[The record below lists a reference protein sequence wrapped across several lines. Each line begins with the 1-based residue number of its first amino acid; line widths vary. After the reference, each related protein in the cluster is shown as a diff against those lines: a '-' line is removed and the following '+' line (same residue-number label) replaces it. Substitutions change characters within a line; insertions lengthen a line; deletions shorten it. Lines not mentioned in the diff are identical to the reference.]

1 MLKPFTLFFLLSLP
15 FLVAGQE
22 NNPLK
27 ELAQLLKNEKTPVYR
42 IDFIVLKHLEIEEK
56 DKQEIWPALKDIDF
70 NEHLIEL
77 SPNPELLVDS
87 PLLNGSV
94 TKKLNGINYQILIE
108 ESLDILNKDKNLE
121 IEKKIPVRFYEKIVL
136 NSPLDEVV
144 RKLKLSRGYRV
155 LFESS
160 WYQPIFS
167 KLYARPVY
175 IEARDNKDRIYGQLN
190 IYKGRFLHSE
200 ITLRFSNL
208 TKEENIQ
215 IEVKPKNFNSILE
228 ELTKPQGI
236 PDDDGSY
243 WMNTILS
250 QIKIRF
256 REFNENNIY
265 LDKIQT
271 KQEPEGIEKVYFKD
285 LYELKEERK
294 MDEEEYYYVDHPYFG
309 VLLRISLVKK
319 N

>member
-1 MLKPFTLFFLLSLP
+1 MLKPFTFFYLLFLP
-15 FLVAGQE
+15 FLVSGQE

-56 DKQEIWPALKDIDF
+56 DKQEKWPTLKNINF
-70 NEHLIEL
+70 NEHLIAL
-77 SPNPELLVDS
+77 SPDPELLVDS
-87 PLLNGSV
+87 PLLNDSI

-108 ESLDILNKDKNLE
+108 KSLDIVSEDKNVK
-121 IEKKIPVRFYEKIVL
+121 IETRLPVRFYEKIVL
-136 NSPLDEVV
+136 NSPVDEIV
-144 RKLKLSRGYRV
+144 RKLKLSKGYRV

-160 WYQPIFS
+160 WYQPVFS

-190 IYKGRFLHSE
+190 IYKGRYLHSE
-200 ITLRFSNL
+200 MILRFSNL

-215 IEVKPKNFNSILE
+215 IEVRPKNFNSILE
-228 ELTKPQGI
+228 DLTKPQAI

-256 REFNENNIY
+256 RDFNENIIG
-265 LDKIQT
+265 LDKIQPN
-271 KQEPEGIEKVYFKD
+271 QEQKGIEKVYFKD

-309 VLLRISLVKK
+309 VLLRISLVK
-319 N
+319 

>member
-1 MLKPFTLFFLLSLP
+1 MLKPFTFLYLLFLP
-15 FLVAGQE
+15 FLVTGQE
-22 NNPLK
+22 NNPLR
-27 ELAQLLKNEKTPVYR
+27 ELAQLLKNEKIPVYR
-42 IDFIVLKHLEIEEK
+42 IDFIVIKHLEIEEK
-56 DKQEIWPALKDIDF
+56 DKQEKWPTLKNIKL
-70 NEHLIEL
+70 NEHLIAL
-77 SPNPELLVDS
+77 SPDPELLVDS
-87 PLLNGSV
+87 PILNDSV

-108 ESLDILNKDKNLE
+108 KSLDIVSEDKNVK
-121 IEKKIPVRFYEKIVL
+121 IETRLPVRFYEKIVL
-136 NSPLDEVV
+136 NSPVDEIV
-144 RKLKLSRGYRV
+144 RKLKLSKGYRV

-160 WYQPIFS
+160 WYQPVFS

-190 IYKGRFLHSE
+190 IYKGRYLHSE
-200 ITLRFSNL
+200 MILRFSNL

-215 IEVKPKNFNSILE
+215 IEVRPKNFNSILE
-228 ELTKPQGI
+228 DLTKPQAI

-256 REFNENNIY
+256 RDFNENIIG
-265 LDKIQT
+265 LDKIQPN
-271 KQEPEGIEKVYFKD
+271 QEQKGIEKVYFKD

-309 VLLRISLVKK
+309 VLLRISLVK
-319 N
+319 

>member
-1 MLKPFTLFFLLSLP
+1 MLKPFTFFYLLFLP
-15 FLVAGQE
+15 FLVSGQE

-56 DKQEIWPALKDIDF
+56 DKQEKWPTLKNINF
-70 NEHLIEL
+70 NEHLIAL
-77 SPNPELLVDS
+77 SPDPELLVDS
-87 PLLNGSV
+87 PLLNDSI

-108 ESLDILNKDKNLE
+108 KSLDIVSEDKNVK
-121 IEKKIPVRFYEKIVL
+121 IETRLPVRFYEKIVL
-136 NSPLDEVV
+136 NSPVDEIV
-144 RKLKLSRGYRV
+144 RKLKLSKGYRV

-160 WYQPIFS
+160 WYQPVFS
-167 KLYARPVY
+167 KSYARPVY

-190 IYKGRFLHSE
+190 IYKGRYLHSE
-200 ITLRFSNL
+200 MILRFSNL

-215 IEVKPKNFNSILE
+215 IEVRPKNFNSILE
-228 ELTKPQGI
+228 DLTKPQAI

-256 REFNENNIY
+256 RDFNENIIG
-265 LDKIQT
+265 LDKIQPN
-271 KQEPEGIEKVYFKD
+271 QEQKGIEKVYFKD

-309 VLLRISLVKK
+309 VLLRISLVK
-319 N
+319 

>member
-1 MLKPFTLFFLLSLP
+1 MLKPFIFFYLLFSP
-15 FLVAGQE
+15 FLVADQE
-22 NNPLK
+22 NSPLR

-42 IDFIVLKHLEIEEK
+42 IDFIVLKHLEIEEI
-56 DKQEIWPALKDIDF
+56 DKQEKWPTLKDIDF

-77 SPNPELLVDS
+77 SPDPELLVDS
-87 PLLNGSV
+87 PLLNGDIK
-94 TKKLNGINYQILIE
+94 KKLNDINYQIQIE
-108 ESLDILNKDKNLE
+108 ESLDILNDGKTVK
-121 IEKKIPVRFYEKIVL
+121 IKKRLPVRFYEKIVL
-136 NSPLDEVV
+136 NSPIEEVV

-160 WYQPIFS
+160 WYQPVFS
-167 KLYARPVY
+167 KSYARPVY
-175 IEARDNKDRIYGQLN
+175 IEARNNQDRIYGQLN
-190 IYKGRFLHSE
+190 IYKGRYLHSE
-200 ITLRFSNL
+200 MTLRFSNL

-215 IEVKPKNFNSILE
+215 IEVRPKNFNSILE
-228 ELTKPQGI
+228 GLTKSEAI

-243 WMNTILS
+243 WINTILS

-256 REFNENNIY
+256 RDFNEISID

-271 KQEPEGIEKVYFKD
+271 NQEPKGIEKVHFKD

-309 VLLRISLVKK
+309 VLLRISLVK
-319 N
+319 

>member
-1 MLKPFTLFFLLSLP
+1 MLKLFIFFYLLFSP
-15 FLVAGQE
+15 FLVADQE
-22 NNPLK
+22 NSPLR

-42 IDFIVLKHLEIEEK
+42 IDFIVLKHLEIEEI
-56 DKQEIWPALKDIDF
+56 DKQEKWPTLKDIDF

-77 SPNPELLVDS
+77 SPDPELLVDS
-87 PLLNGSV
+87 PLLNGDIK
-94 TKKLNGINYQILIE
+94 KKLNDINYQIQIE
-108 ESLDILNKDKNLE
+108 ESLDILNDGKTVK
-121 IEKKIPVRFYEKIVL
+121 IEKRLPVRFYEKIVL
-136 NSPLDEVV
+136 NSPIEEVV

-160 WYQPIFS
+160 WYQPVFS
-167 KLYARPVY
+167 KSYARPVY
-175 IEARDNKDRIYGQLN
+175 IEARNNQDRIYGQLN
-190 IYKGRFLHSE
+190 IYKGRYLHSE
-200 ITLRFSNL
+200 MTLRFSNL

-256 REFNENNIY
+256 RDFNEVSID

-271 KQEPEGIEKVYFKD
+271 NQEPKGIEKVHFKD

>member
-1 MLKPFTLFFLLSLP
+1 MLKPFTFFYLLFLP
-15 FLVAGQE
+15 FLVSGEE

-56 DKQEIWPALKDIDF
+56 DKQEKWPTLKNINF
-70 NEHLIEL
+70 NEHLIAL
-77 SPNPELLVDS
+77 SPDPELLVDS
-87 PLLNGSV
+87 PLLNDSI

-108 ESLDILNKDKNLE
+108 KSLDIVSEDKNVK
-121 IEKKIPVRFYEKIVL
+121 IETRLPVRFYEKIVL
-136 NSPLDEVV
+136 NSPVDEIV
-144 RKLKLSRGYRV
+144 RKLKLSKGYRV

-160 WYQPIFS
+160 WYQPVFS

-190 IYKGRFLHSE
+190 IYKGRYLHSE
-200 ITLRFSNL
+200 MILRFSNL

-215 IEVKPKNFNSILE
+215 IEVRPKNFNSILE
-228 ELTKPQGI
+228 DLTKPQAI

-256 REFNENNIY
+256 RDFNENIIG
-265 LDKIQT
+265 LDKIQPN
-271 KQEPEGIEKVYFKD
+271 QEQKGIEKVYFKD

-309 VLLRISLVKK
+309 VLLRISLVK
-319 N
+319 

>member
-1 MLKPFTLFFLLSLP
+1 MLKPFTFFFFLSLP
-15 FLVAGQE
+15 FLVASQE

-27 ELAQLLKNEKTPVYR
+27 ELAQLLKNEKTPIYR

-56 DKQEIWPALKDIDF
+56 DKQEIWPTLKDIDF

-77 SPNPELLVDS
+77 SPDPELLVDS
-87 PLLNGSV
+87 PLLNGGV

-108 ESLDILNKDKNLE
+108 ESLDILNKDKNIE
-121 IEKKIPVRFYEKIVL
+121 IEKELPVRFYEKIVL
-136 NSPLDEVV
+136 NSPLDGVV

-160 WYQPIFS
+160 WYQPVFS
-167 KLYARPVY
+167 KSYARPVY

-190 IYKGRFLHSE
+190 IYKGRYLHSE

-208 TKEENIQ
+208 TKAENIQ

-228 ELTKPQGI
+228 ELTKSQGI

-256 REFNENNIY
+256 GDFNENSIN
-265 LDKIQT
+265 LDKI
-271 KQEPEGIEKVYFKD
+271 KLNEEPKATTKVYFED

-294 MDEEEYYYVDHPYFG
+294 MDEEEFYYVDHPYFG
-309 VLLRISLVKK
+309 VLLRVSLVK
-319 N
+319 

>member
-1 MLKPFTLFFLLSLP
+1 MLKPFTFFYLLFLP
-15 FLVAGQE
+15 FLVSGEE

-56 DKQEIWPALKDIDF
+56 DKQEKWPTLKNINF
-70 NEHLIEL
+70 NEHLIAL
-77 SPNPELLVDS
+77 SPDPELLVDS
-87 PLLNGSV
+87 PLLNDSI

-108 ESLDILNKDKNLE
+108 KSLDIVSEDKNVK
-121 IEKKIPVRFYEKIVL
+121 IETRLPVRFYEKIVL
-136 NSPLDEVV
+136 NSPVDEIV
-144 RKLKLSRGYRV
+144 RKLKLSKGYRV

-160 WYQPIFS
+160 WYQPVFS

-190 IYKGRFLHSE
+190 IYKGRYLHSE
-200 ITLRFSNL
+200 MTLRFSNL
-208 TKEENIQ
+208 TKEENFQ
-215 IEVKPKNFNSILE
+215 IELRPKNFNSILE
-228 ELTKPQGI
+228 NLTKPQAI

-256 REFNENNIY
+256 RDFNENIIG
-265 LDKIQT
+265 LDKIQPN
-271 KQEPEGIEKVYFKD
+271 QEQKGIEKVYFKD

-309 VLLRISLVKK
+309 VLLRISLVK
-319 N
+319 

>member
-1 MLKPFTLFFLLSLP
+1 MLKPFTFFYLLFLP
-15 FLVAGQE
+15 FLVSGQE

-56 DKQEIWPALKDIDF
+56 DKQEKWPTLKNINF
-70 NEHLIEL
+70 NEHLIAL
-77 SPNPELLVDS
+77 SPDPELLVDS
-87 PLLNGSV
+87 PLLNDSI

-108 ESLDILNKDKNLE
+108 KSLDIVSEDKNVK
-121 IEKKIPVRFYEKIVL
+121 IETRLPVRFYEKIVL
-136 NSPLDEVV
+136 NSPVDEIV
-144 RKLKLSRGYRV
+144 RKLKLSKGYRV

-160 WYQPIFS
+160 WYQPVFS

-190 IYKGRFLHSE
+190 IYKGRYLHSE
-200 ITLRFSNL
+200 MILRFSNL

-215 IEVKPKNFNSILE
+215 IEVRPKNFNSILE
-228 ELTKPQGI
+228 DLTKLQAI

-256 REFNENNIY
+256 RDFNENIIG
-265 LDKIQT
+265 LDKIQPN
-271 KQEPEGIEKVYFKD
+271 QEQKGIEKVYFKD

-309 VLLRISLVKK
+309 VLLRISLVK
-319 N
+319 